1 MPALDKLQAE
11 QGSDDFEVVAL
22 NIDTGDISKPKN
34 FLNEIGVEK
43 LGFYRDASLTVF
55 NDLKRRGLAFGL
67 PVTLLIDET
76 GCQIAA
82 MNGPAHWAGPDAVNL
97 VNVAKNLRR

>member
-1 MPALDKLQAE
+1 
-11 QGSDDFEVVAL
+11 
-22 NIDTGDISKPKN
+22 
-34 FLNEIGVEK
+34 
-43 LGFYRDASLTVF
+43 
-55 NDLKRRGLAFGL
+55 LAFGL